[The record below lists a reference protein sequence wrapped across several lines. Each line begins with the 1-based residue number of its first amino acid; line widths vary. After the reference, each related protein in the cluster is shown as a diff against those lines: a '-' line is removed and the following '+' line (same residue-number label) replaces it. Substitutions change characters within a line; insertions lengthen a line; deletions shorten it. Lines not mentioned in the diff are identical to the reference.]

1 MLDETFISG
10 AINKYASSSEG
21 KKQIK
26 KKTGINYDKN
36 SKGMMNQADLMAYAE
51 KAKRILYAHIISQ
64 VPGIMFHNI
73 KVNLPVVNK
82 DGTTTVVLS
91 LRDVQRES
99 LQPNRYWK
107 GVDDIVLHFA
117 RGWSAR
123 YQIRGEWR
131 GSNVGSRQRR
141 ESHPFILRALQAIK
155 NELGEVAEVTLLGDY
170 ANLN

>member
-1 MLDETFISG
+1 MLDETFLSE
-10 AINKYASSSEG
+10 AIEKFASSPDG

-26 KKTGINYDKN
+26 KKYGVDYDKN
-36 SKGMMNQADLMAYAE
+36 SKGMSQADLMAYAE
-51 KAKRILYAHIISQ
+51 KAKRILYSHIVSQ

-73 KVNLPVVNK
+73 KINQPVVNK

-99 LQPNRYWK
+99 LQPKRHWR
-107 GVDDIVLHFA
+107 GIEDIVLHFA

-123 YQIRGEWR
+123 YRIWGTWHGQE
-131 GSNVGSRQRR
+131 VGSRQRR
-141 ESHPFILRALQAIK
+141 ESHPFILRALKEIK